1 MPPQSKAIRSAKSGA
16 SGQPVSVKY
25 VDSTT
30 ITTPTGARIHNYKSA
45 EYTYLPSSKG
55 SNKKK

>member
-1 MPPQSKAIRSAKSGA
+1 MPPQSKAVKPANSGVR
-16 SGQPVSVKY
+16 GKPVSVKY

-30 ITTPTGARIHNYKSA
+30 ITTPSGTRIHNYKSA
-45 EYTYLPSSKG
+45 EYTYLQSTKA